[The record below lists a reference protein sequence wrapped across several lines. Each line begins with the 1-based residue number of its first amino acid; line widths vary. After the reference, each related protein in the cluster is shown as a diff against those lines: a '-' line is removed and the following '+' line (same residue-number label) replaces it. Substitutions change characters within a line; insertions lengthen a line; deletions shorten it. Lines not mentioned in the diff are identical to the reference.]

1 MKNIVAMAA
10 NYSYIRQVETT
21 IKSLLDHN
29 SRVKIYLMN
38 SDIPS
43 EWFQII
49 NAKLNVIGSKI
60 VDKKVSPYILAEEHV
75 SQAHIDVIAS
85 ARFFIPELI
94 REDTV
99 VYLDSD
105 VIVTD
110 SLQKLF
116 NLGFQKDELLA
127 MAREVE
133 NNQFFN
139 DGIVVFNNRVLKRI
153 DGLTNKLLELGKN
166 DKLDNGDQSVIN
178 DYFKDHIKELPA
190 EYNYEIG
197 MEWWAILQNR
207 IDILDKLAKVKKP
220 KIVHYASGDKPWNQF
235 SSGRLRGLWWHY
247 YAIDWLTIVQH
258 AMNRE
263 NHNIDGG
270 SLLTITNSQD
280 LDHLEEL
287 VQALPEWHFYICA
300 YTSMGWSLVKMSQ
313 YPNVTLYPN
322 VLKYRLDE
330 LINKCDGY
338 LDINYGPK
346 DEKFLERFVQS
357 DKPMMTFDNV
367 KSNQEYGSNYHI
379 FHDKQVAEMV
389 KFIKEL

>member
-116 NLGFQKDELLA
+116 NLGFQKDEC
-127 MAREVE
+127 
-133 NNQFFN
+133 
-139 DGIVVFNNRVLKRI
+139 K
-153 DGLTNKLLELGKN
+153 
-166 DKLDNGDQSVIN
+166 QSVTTR
-178 DYFKDHIKELPA
+178 Y
-190 EYNYEIG
+190 
-197 MEWWAILQNR
+197 
-207 IDILDKLAKVKKP
+207 
-220 KIVHYASGDKPWNQF
+220 
-235 SSGRLRGLWWHY
+235 
-247 YAIDWLTIVQH
+247 
-258 AMNRE
+258 
-263 NHNIDGG
+263 
-270 SLLTITNSQD
+270 
-280 LDHLEEL
+280 
-287 VQALPEWHFYICA
+287 
-300 YTSMGWSLVKMSQ
+300 
-313 YPNVTLYPN
+313 
-322 VLKYRLDE
+322 
-330 LINKCDGY
+330 
-338 LDINYGPK
+338 
-346 DEKFLERFVQS
+346 
-357 DKPMMTFDNV
+357 
-367 KSNQEYGSNYHI
+367 
-379 FHDKQVAEMV
+379 
-389 KFIKEL
+389 